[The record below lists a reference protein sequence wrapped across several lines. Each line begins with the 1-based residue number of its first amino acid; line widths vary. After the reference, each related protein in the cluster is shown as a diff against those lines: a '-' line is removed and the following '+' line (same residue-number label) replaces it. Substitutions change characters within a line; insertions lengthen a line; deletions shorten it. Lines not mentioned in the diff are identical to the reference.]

1 MLLRSR
7 SSTALATLVIS
18 VVTFG
23 ACSSDSSGP
32 AASTTTKPASP
43 PLRILVT
50 NDDGFAAPGIDTV
63 AAALTKLPN
72 VRVTV
77 VAPATNQSGTGG
89 RTTDGVVRALP
100 SGPRTA
106 SGIPATAVVGF
117 PADSVNY
124 ALDELDLHPD
134 VVVSGINQGQNLGT
148 VTELSGT
155 VGAAERAAAR
165 GIPAIAVSQGL
176 GAAPQYPVAA
186 TLTVDWITAHRAALL
201 AGRLPAGVVNL
212 NVPTCATGA
221 MRGVKQVPL
230 ATSATGAVGA
240 SDCTSTVTAVTTD
253 VEAFLNGFAPVTQ
266 LTPDG
271 ATVTSSTT
279 FPATKPSP

>member
-7 SSTALATLVIS
+7 PFVALAALVTS
-18 VVTFG
+18 VAVFG
-23 ACSSDSSGP
+23 ACSSDGSGP
-32 AASTTTKPASP
+32 AASTTTKPPRP

-63 AAALTKLPN
+63 AAALAKLPN

-89 RTTDGVVRALP
+89 RTTDSVVAALP
-100 SGPRTA
+100 AGQHTA

-124 ALDELDLHPD
+124 ALDELQLHPD
-134 VVVSGINQGQNLGT
+134 VVVSGVNQGQNLGT
-148 VTELSGT
+148 VTARSGT
-155 VGAAERAAAR
+155 VGAAKRAAAR
-165 GIPAIAVSQGL
+165 GIPAIATSQGL
-176 GAAPQYPVAA
+176 GAEPQYPVAA
-186 TLTVDWITAHRAALL
+186 ALTVRWITAHHAALL
-201 AGRLPAGVVNL
+201 ARHEPVGVVNL

-221 MRGVKQVPL
+221 VRGVKQVPL
-230 ATSATGAVGA
+230 AA
-240 SDCTSTVTAVTTD
+240 SDAGTLATSDCASTATAVTTD
-253 VEAFLNGFAPVTQ
+253 VEAFQNGFASVTQ

-279 FPATKPSP
+279 FPDRLPST